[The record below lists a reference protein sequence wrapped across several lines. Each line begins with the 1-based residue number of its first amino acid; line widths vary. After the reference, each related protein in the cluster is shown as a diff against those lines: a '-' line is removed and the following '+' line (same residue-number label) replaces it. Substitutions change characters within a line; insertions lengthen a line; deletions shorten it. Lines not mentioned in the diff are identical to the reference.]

1 MRQANPQSSRLLSF
15 GLSTLIITSRS
26 PQKGEEVGSRL
37 RAQFPAATIKFW
49 PLSLDSYPSIQAFA
63 ALANKLERLDI
74 AILNAGMQIADFVL
88 IPETAHETLVQV
100 NYLSTFLLG
109 ILLLPILKAKSPAGT
124 PGRLSIVS
132 SGSARGATL
141 SIPKDKTVLGTL
153 DDQTLP
159 WKPVERYAVSKLLGH
174 LFIINLASYIDPEDV
189 VVNLVDPGLVK
200 GTDLQGLAPWHVAA
214 FFWAFKAVL
223 GRTVGVGGSTYL
235 DAVVAK
241 GKESHGSLVANWRIS
256 S

>member
-1 MRQANPQSSRLLSF
+1 
-15 GLSTLIITSRS
+15 
-26 PQKGEEVGSRL
+26 
-37 RAQFPAATIKFW
+37 
-49 PLSLDSYPSIQAFA
+49 
-63 ALANKLERLDI
+63 
-74 AILNAGMQIADFVL
+74 
-88 IPETAHETLVQV
+88 V